1 MSIPT
6 DTKSKRL
13 KIDYTK
19 PEMWI
24 QNKNISESCSQTVDV
39 SVFLMYNVF
48 IRLRQEPNQIKQS
61 RRTKV

>member
-19 PEMWI
+19 SEMWI

-48 IRLRQEPNQIKQS
+48 IRLRQEPNQIK
-61 RRTKV
+61 